1 MAGIDLKGLD
11 PWPNISAGAELAA
24 PSAVL
29 GAVGGDWLGVGLKL
43 LGGGGLFGSSKTSQS
58 GAASTSNT
66 ALNTS
71 GWVIG
76 EGDAQG
82 GSLSTDTPTLANVPW
97 WGWAVFTL
105 VGVAIIKK
113 ANK

>member
-11 PWPNISAGAELAA
+11 PWPSITAGTAIDA

-29 GAVGGDWLGVGLKL
+29 GAAGGDWLGLGLKL
-43 LGGGGLFGSSKTSQS
+43 LGGGLFGGGDSTQS
-58 GAASTSNT
+58 GAGGTSGSG
-66 ALNTS
+66 LNTS
-71 GWVIG
+71 GWAVG
-76 EGDAQG
+76 DGDAVG
-82 GSLSTDTPTLANVPW
+82 GNLATGAPSLSTVPW

-105 VGVAIIKK
+105 VSVAIIKK

>member
-1 MAGIDLKGLD
+1 MAGIDLKGMD
-11 PWPNISAGAELAA
+11 PWPGISAGADLAA
-24 PSAVL
+24 PSSVL
-29 GAVGGDWLGVGLKL
+29 GAVGVDWLGVGLKL
-43 LGGGGLFGSSKTSQS
+43 LGGGLFGGSKTKQS
-58 GAASTSNT
+58 GAASTSNG

-71 GWVIG
+71 GWVLG

-82 GSLSTDTPTLANVPW
+82 GSLSTDTPSLVNVPW

-105 VGVAIIKK
+105 AGVAIIKK